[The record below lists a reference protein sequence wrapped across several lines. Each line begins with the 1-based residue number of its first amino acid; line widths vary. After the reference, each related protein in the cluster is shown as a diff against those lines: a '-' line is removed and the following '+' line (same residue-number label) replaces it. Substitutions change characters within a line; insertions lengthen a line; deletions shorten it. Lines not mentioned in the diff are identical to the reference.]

1 MTGFA
6 GKIDAEDLLVAL
18 RALGFEPKKDEV
30 KMLMSDYDKE
40 NSGAIN
46 KQQFVE
52 IFKAKW
58 METIQPD
65 VLHLA
70 FQLYDTEGTGNISF
84 ENLRNVMDMIGYALQ
99 KILAASVQLF
109 CLWRAPPS
117 ASQPPPCADAPPAHP
132 QRRSAGRGAGGDA
145 GGGRGAGAGGL
156 RGGGRDGGPL
166 RPHHGED

>member
-84 ENLRNVMDMIGYALQ
+84 ENLRNVMDMIGDEVQDEELEEMLGEAAALGQ
-99 KILAASVQLF
+99 EGSAAAAATEDLFVRIMEKIKV
-109 CLWRAPPS
+109 PP
-117 ASQPPPCADAPPAHP
+117 D
-132 QRRSAGRGAGGDA
+132 
-145 GGGRGAGAGGL
+145 
-156 RGGGRDGGPL
+156 
-166 RPHHGED
+166 